1 VRAAVIAAGGLAC
14 AGAAM
19 TIAAFSG
26 GGSDPPAADQAA
38 ATGPR
43 DGLTVWIEQGCGSC
57 HTFEPAGAH
66 MPMGP
71 DLQQSLRGTPRAYV
85 RESIVS
91 PSKTA
96 SPGWGTGAMP
106 EDYAQ
111 RIAPADLD
119 ALVDF
124 IVDGVR
130 ETSG

>member
-1 VRAAVIAAGGLAC
+1 MRATTVAAGGLAC

-19 TIAAFSG
+19 TIAAFAG
-26 GGSDPPAADQAA
+26 AGSDSPAADRTAA
-38 ATGPR
+38 QGPR

-57 HTFEPAGAH
+57 HTFEPANAH

-71 DLQQSLRGTPRAYV
+71 DLQLSLHGKSRDYV
-85 RESIVS
+85 RESIVL
-91 PSKTA
+91 PSKNA

-119 ALVDF
+119 PLVDF

-130 ETSG
+130 AG

>member
-1 VRAAVIAAGGLAC
+1 MRATVIAAAGLAC

-19 TIAAFSG
+19 TIAAFAG
-26 GGSDPPAADQAA
+26 TGQDPPAAGRAA
-38 ATGPR
+38 AQGPR

-57 HTFEPAGAH
+57 HTFKPANAR

-71 DLQQSLRGTPRAYV
+71 DLEFSLHGKSRAYV
-85 RESIVS
+85 RESIVL
-91 PSKTA
+91 PNKTA
-96 SPGWGTGAMP
+96 SPGWATGAMP

-119 ALVDF
+119 RLVDF

-130 ETSG
+130 AG